1 MNILVEYLNGKKVS
15 FFDIGFGECFIRN
28 VDGVLEP
35 FIKTPCSKCE
45 NLYTGKYKYNAV
57 RLNSTY
63 KENMSHEEYNKYIQS
78 TFVRIGSEEK
88 VVRVN
93 REDCFK

>member
-1 MNILVEYLNGKKVS
+1 MTAIEYLNSKKVP
-15 FFDIGFGECFIRN
+15 FVVVGYGECFIRN

>member
-1 MNILVEYLNGKKVS
+1 MKIISLK
-15 FFDIGFGECFIRN
+15 
-28 VDGVLEP
+28 
-35 FIKTPCSKCE
+35 E

-63 KENMSHEEYNKYIQS
+63 KENMSYEEYNKYIQS

-93 REDCFK
+93 RED

>member
-1 MNILVEYLNGKKVS
+1 MTAIEYLNSKKVP
-15 FFDIGFGECFIRN
+15 FVVVGYGECFIRN

-63 KENMSHEEYNKYIQS
+63 KENMSH
-78 TFVRIGSEEK
+78 VRIGSEEK